1 MCTCPSD
8 SSVLKR
14 AAGILS
20 VYLRLI
26 EEKVVFF
33 LIKKKALYCL
43 KLPCVNDR
51 GGKHDYKCRLMTL
64 CCV

>member
-1 MCTCPSD
+1 MCACPSD
-8 SSVLKR
+8 STVLKR
-14 AAGILS
+14 AAGIVS

-33 LIKKKALYCL
+33 KLKKKKALYCL

-51 GGKHDYKCRLMTL
+51 GGENMITNVD
-64 CCV
+64 